1 MKAVDTPSSSRTRRR
16 VLSRLLGYGWRYQNL
31 WWKALILLLIAT
43 AADVSG
49 PILIKV
55 FIDDYLTPQQ
65 FPALTLSLLAG
76 GYILLYLI
84 NALTSYRQNLLF
96 SEIALRVIES
106 LRNDLFH
113 HVLRL
118 PVSFFD
124 RSPTGNLISRITND
138 TETIKDLYVNVISK
152 VIQNGI
158 MILGIFIAM
167 AVLDVRLMLICL
179 VLVPLAVT
187 AMLIYQRLSAPLFHR
202 ARSLLGDI
210 NAQLNESLQGMALIQ
225 IMNQQKRF
233 VQRFEKTVGDH
244 YRARVANVKL
254 DGLMLRALVDLLNVL
269 TLAGILLLFGFRSLE
284 QVVEIGVIYA
294 FINYLA
300 RFAEPLIEMTQRL
313 NLLQQALVSGERV
326 FTLMEQPLE
335 SYPNNDAIELSR
347 GEIHFD
353 QVRFSYD
360 GKQEV
365 LKGIDLHVRPGQ
377 FQAVVGHTGS
387 GKSTLINLLM
397 RFYPLSQGQIRID
410 GIPLSQIPADRL
422 RRHIGIVQQD
432 AFIFS
437 GTLTDNIAMGAPLSQ
452 AEIEEAARQANLHDY
467 IQSLPQGYQT
477 ELDERGSNLSTGQ
490 RQLLSL
496 ARTLARKP
504 CILILDEATANID
517 SETES
522 HIMAS
527 LRKLR
532 GKVTILA
539 IAHRLSTITDADN
552 ILVLYRGEIA
562 QQGSHQQLLRTEG
575 LYRHIYQLQEQQGLE
590 TGELATDEAS
600 RSPGPE

>member
-1 MKAVDTPSSSRTRRR
+1 MKAVNSSTSPSTASSSAARRR
-16 VLSRLLGYGWRYQNL
+16 VLARLLGYGWRYQSL

-65 FPALTLSLLAG
+65 FPATTLGLLAG

-124 RSPTGNLISRITND
+124 RTPTGNLISRITND

-179 VLVPLAVT
+179 ILVPLAVT
-187 AMLIYQRLSAPLFHR
+187 AMLVYQRLSAPLFHR

-210 NAQLNESLQGMALIQ
+210 NGQLNESLQGMALIQ

-233 VQRFEKTVGDH
+233 VQRFENTVRDH
-244 YRARVANVKL
+244 YRARVASVKL

-269 TLAGILLLFGFRSLE
+269 TLAGILLLFGIRSLDSAAE
-284 QVVEIGVIYA
+284 VVEIGVIYA

-335 SYPNNDAIELSR
+335 SYPKDRAIHLER
-347 GEIHFD
+347 GEVHFE

-365 LKGIDLHVRPGQ
+365 LKGIDLHIRPGQ

-397 RFYPLSQGQIRID
+397 RFYPLSQGMIRID
-410 GIPLSQIPADRL
+410 GIPLPEIPADRL
-422 RRHIGIVQQD
+422 RHHIGIVQQD

-437 GTLTDNIAMGAPLSQ
+437 GTIADNIAMGAPLTQ
-452 AEIEEAARQANLHDY
+452 AEIEDAARQANLHDY
-467 IQSLPQGYQT
+467 ILGLPQAYQT

-522 HIMAS
+522 HIMTS

-562 QQGSHQQLLRTEG
+562 QQGTHQQLLQTDG
-575 LYRHIYQLQEQQGLE
+575 LYRHIYQLQEQKGLE
-590 TGELATDEAS
+590 TGELQA
-600 RSPGPE
+600 

>member
-1 MKAVDTPSSSRTRRR
+1 MKAANMSTPAVSSPAARRR
-16 VLSRLLGYGWRYQNL
+16 VLSRLLGYGWRHQNL
-31 WWKALILLLIAT
+31 WWKALVLLLIAT
-43 AADVSG
+43 AADVSA

-55 FIDDYLTPQQ
+55 FIDDHLTPQY
-65 FPALTLSLLAG
+65 FPTLALGLLAG
-76 GYILLYLI
+76 GYVLLYLI
-84 NALTSYRQNLLF
+84 SALTNYRQNLLF

-113 HVLRL
+113 HVLRM

-124 RSPTGNLISRITND
+124 RTPTGNLISRITND

-167 AVLDVRLMLICL
+167 ALLDVRLMLICL
-179 VLVPLAVT
+179 ILVLLAVT

-202 ARSLLGDI
+202 ARSLIGEI
-210 NAQLNESLQGMALIQ
+210 NGQLNESLQGMALIQ

-233 VQRFEKTVGDH
+233 VQRFQRTVQDH

-254 DGLMLRALVDLLNVL
+254 DGLMLRALVDLLNML
-269 TLAGILLLFGFRSLE
+269 TLAGILLMFGVRSLDSVG

-300 RFAEPLIEMTQRL
+300 RFAEPLIELTQRL

-335 SYPNNDAIELSR
+335 SYPKDDSIRLER
-347 GEIHFD
+347 GEIHFE

-365 LKGIDLHVRPGQ
+365 LKGIDLHIRPGQ

-397 RFYPLSQGQIRID
+397 RFYPLSQGEIRID
-410 GIPLSQIPADRL
+410 GIPLSRIPADRL

-437 GTLTDNIAMGAPLSQ
+437 GTIADNIAMGAPITQ
-452 AEIEEAARQANLHDY
+452 AEIEEAARQASLHDF
-467 IQSLPQGYQT
+467 ILTLPEGYQT
-477 ELDERGSNLSTGQ
+477 QLDERGSNLSTGQ

-522 HIMAS
+522 HIMES
-527 LRKLR
+527 LRALR

-552 ILVLYRGEIA
+552 ILVLYRGEVA
-562 QQGSHQQLLRTEG
+562 QQGTHQQLLQTEG

-590 TGELATDEAS
+590 TGELGAAN
-600 RSPGPE
+600 P